1 MSEENKN
8 VKIVTTNRKAR
19 HLYHILDTFEAG
31 IVLVGTEVK
40 SLRDGK
46 VNLTDS
52 HGVLRNG
59 EVYLIGL
66 HISPYA
72 QGNRQNHEPTRD
84 RKLLLQKRQIRK
96 IGTKV
101 EERGLTLI
109 PLKIYFKGP
118 YAKVELALARGKKL
132 FDRREDIKKRD
143 AEREARRARKIS
155 RE

>member
-1 MSEENKN
+1 MSEEKGN

-59 EVYLIGL
+59 EVYLVGL
-66 HISPYA
+66 HISPYT

>member
-1 MSEENKN
+1 MSEEKRN

-59 EVYLIGL
+59 EVYLVGL
-66 HISPYA
+66 HISPYT

-96 IGTKV
+96 VGTKV
-101 EERGLTLI
+101 EERGLTLV